1 MTLGVY
7 SNFPP
12 NVHYIKTYTST
23 AKSSRQLQQKI
34 FQQLLAVNR
43 RELSFEEVSI
53 PTIPNGVVIFEFGLA
68 EEGNFN
74 FLSETEAKRAQDY
87 VSSHQVGV
95 LDFFCS
101 IRYYRQNDAGRQALK
116 FDYFMCRMVF
126 GRGTFEVQVFHE
138 RGPIYL
144 SAEDLTEFVVRQVNE
159 GLKKLLLKETQEQI

>member
-23 AKSSRQLQQKI
+23 AKSNRQLQQKI
-34 FQQLLAVNR
+34 IQQLLAVNR

-68 EEGNFN
+68 EDGDFN
-74 FLSETEAKRAQDY
+74 FLSEAEAKRAHNY
-87 VSSHQVGV
+87 VSAHQVSS
-95 LDFFCS
+95 LDLFCS
-101 IRYYRQNDAGRQALK
+101 IRYYRQSSEGRQALK
-116 FDYFMCRMVF
+116 FDYFMCRLLF
-126 GRGTFEVQVFHE
+126 GRGSFEVQVFHE

-144 SAEDLTEFVVRQVNE
+144 SAEDLTEFVVRQIN
-159 GLKKLLLKETQEQI
+159 GRLNKPLLKETQEQI